1 MKANPAVRS
10 GRRVFYGWY
19 IVGAMFFMVF
29 IGVGGRVGF
38 GVTVDTWTREFG
50 VSVAALSAVAS
61 AGWLANGLSQPLF
74 GSLADRVGGRMV
86 VTLSM
91 VVMGLGVVAMGLSPS
106 IWVMAFFYAT
116 VVSFAMGGTLF
127 APAVAVMVRWFRRK
141 RGTAIAV
148 LTAGASVGG
157 MLLVPFMAYLL
168 VLTSW
173 RVTWITIGVIMILVA
188 APLLFLVVRNHPS
201 EMGLEPDGDA
211 AEVAEGA
218 SGARNPE
225 LVGPLAVEE
234 WRDAYRSAPM
244 WLLSFSY
251 VVCGVTTATIA
262 IHFVPY
268 AIDQGISTSIAAL
281 AFGLLS
287 FINLLGVLGVGVISD
302 RIQRKTALT
311 AIYAMRGVAF
321 LLLTLIPGA
330 IGLWVFAAVAGFSW
344 LATVPTTSALTAE
357 LYGVKK
363 TGTLTGVLSMV
374 HQLAGAAA
382 VLVAGITF
390 SVFGTYAYAFAGMA
404 VLLMLAAVATWL
416 VNERACSARFQGVLT
431 LPRQASEGA

>member
-1 MKANPAVRS
+1 
-10 GRRVFYGWY
+10 
-19 IVGAMFFMVF
+19 
-29 IGVGGRVGF
+29 
-38 GVTVDTWTREFG
+38 
-50 VSVAALSAVAS
+50 
-61 AGWLANGLSQPLF
+61 
-74 GSLADRVGGRMV
+74 
-86 VTLSM
+86 
-91 VVMGLGVVAMGLSPS
+91 
-106 IWVMAFFYAT
+106 
-116 VVSFAMGGTLF
+116 
-127 APAVAVMVRWFRRK
+127 
-141 RGTAIAV
+141 
-148 LTAGASVGG
+148 
-157 MLLVPFMAYLL
+157 
-168 VLTSW
+168 
-173 RVTWITIGVIMILVA
+173 
-188 APLLFLVVRNHPS
+188 
-201 EMGLEPDGDA
+201 MGLEPDGDA
-211 AEVAEGA
+211 PEVAEGA
-218 SGARNPE
+218 PDARNPE

-251 VVCGVTTATIA
+251 VVCGVTTATIS

-268 AIDQGISTSIAAL
+268 AIDQGVSTSVAAL

-311 AIYAMRGVAF
+311 VIYAMRGVAF

-416 VNERACSARFQGVLT
+416 VNERGCSARFQGVLT
-431 LPRQASEGA
+431 LPRQAPEGA